1 MCDIMFTVKYIIC
14 GKLNMKKKI
23 IGILISILITVL
35 FIRAAAKLFDFET
48 LKSLG
53 GFNKPLMLSGAVC
66 YVFTYLFRAGRIHCI
81 AKPEKGFGTTL
92 LVCFR
97 HQFFGRILPFK
108 TGDLSLPY
116 LLKKYC
122 GKEIEHGGGTLAAI
136 RFFDGAV
143 MLSSFLICT
152 ALTLGK
158 EASDIIYACTAAIAL
173 LAALPFIVSKFTAAL
188 AKRFPENK
196 IVVFAEK
203 VRISLASLS
212 AKDFFVLLISTII
225 LWIFIY
231 LSMFFAARAFRIE
244 ISFISTVSASFLASA
259 AALLP
264 VNGLGGFGTTET
276 GWTAG
281 FVLFGAEKARALAS
295 GIASNIMSFVIIC
308 IFGAVSLLLGGE
320 KDV

>member
-1 MCDIMFTVKYIIC
+1 
-14 GKLNMKKKI
+14 MKKKI
-23 IGILISILITVL
+23 IGIIISILITVL
-35 FIRAAAKLFDFET
+35 FVKTAAKLLDFET
-48 LKSLG
+48 LKAIG
-53 GFNKPLMLSGAVC
+53 GFDKPLMLSAAVC
-66 YVFTYLFRAGRIHCI
+66 YIFTYLFRTFRIHYT

-97 HQFFGRILPFK
+97 HQFFGRILPFR
-108 TGDLSLPY
+108 TGDLTLVY
-116 LLKKYC
+116 LLSKYC
-122 GKEIEHGGGTLAAI
+122 GRTVSSAGGTLLAI

-152 ALTLGK
+152 ALSVGK
-158 EASDIIYACTAAIAL
+158 TAAYIIYAGAAAVLI
-173 LAALPFIVSKFTAAL
+173 LAVLPFAASKATAAL
-188 AKRFPENK
+188 ARRFPKNR
-196 IVVFAEK
+196 IVRFAEK
-203 VRISLASLS
+203 IRISLSALS
-212 AKDFFVLLISTII
+212 AKDVFVLLASTIV
-225 LWIFIY
+225 LWVFIY
-231 LSMFFAARAFRIE
+231 LSMFFAAKAFGIE
-244 ISFISTVSASFLASA
+244 ISFISAVSASFLASA